1 VTAGCVV
8 EVSGLTKTYG
18 GVIAVDALSF
28 TLEAGQIT
36 GFLGPNGAGKSTTL
50 RLLLGLASPTSGTAL
65 VLGRRYADLA
75 EPARSVGAVLEHA
88 DFHPNRSGRAH
99 LRVLALASGIDLV
112 RVDEV
117 LDLVELTGA
126 ADRKVSGYSLGMGQR
141 LGLAAA
147 LLGDPALLVLD
158 EPINGLDP
166 AGVHWL
172 RAFLRRFA
180 DQGGAALV
188 SSHVLAEVAQSV
200 DRVLIIDAGRLLGD
214 FSIAEISRAG
224 QSLEQTYLTL
234 TGAVAS

>member
-1 VTAGCVV
+1 VV

-18 GVIAVDALSF
+18 GVPAVDALSF
-28 TLEAGQIT
+28 TLAAGQLV

-65 VLGRRYADLA
+65 VFGKQYADLA
-75 EPARSVGAVLEHA
+75 VPATKVGAVLEHA

-99 LRVLALASGIDLV
+99 LRVLALASGLDLS

-117 LDLVELTGA
+117 LELVELTAA

-147 LLGDPALLVLD
+147 LLGNPALLILD

-180 DQGGAALV
+180 DSGGAALV
-188 SSHVLAEVAQSV
+188 SSHVLAEVEQSV
-200 DRVLIIDAGRLLGD
+200 DRVLIIDGGHLLGD
-214 FSIAEISRAG
+214 LSIAEISRAG
-224 QSLEQTYLTL
+224 KSLEQTYLAL
-234 TGAVAS
+234 TGTVAS

>member
-1 VTAGCVV
+1 VTTRSVV

-18 GVIAVDALSF
+18 GVPAVDDLSF

-75 EPARSVGAVLEHA
+75 DPARSVGAVLEHA
-88 DFHPNRSGRAH
+88 DFVPSRSGRSH
-99 LRVLALASGIDLV
+99 LRVLALASGIDTA

-117 LDLVELTGA
+117 LDLVELTA
-126 ADRKVSGYSLGMGQR
+126 AAGRKVGSYSLGMAQR

-147 LLGDPALLVLD
+147 LLGDPALLILD

-172 RAFLRRFA
+172 RAFLRGFA

-188 SSHVLAEVAQSV
+188 SSHVLAEVEQSV
-200 DRVLIIDAGRLLGD
+200 DRVLIINAGRLLGD
-214 FSIAEISRAG
+214 FSISEISRTG
-224 QSLEQTYLTL
+224 QSLEQTYLAL
-234 TGAVAS
+234 TAAVAS

>member
-1 VTAGCVV
+1 MTPGPVV

-18 GVIAVDALSF
+18 GVRAVDDISF

-88 DFHPNRSGRAH
+88 DFHPDRSGRAH
-99 LRVLALASGIDLV
+99 LHVLALASGIDPT

-117 LDLVELTGA
+117 IDLVELTA
-126 ADRKVSGYSLGMGQR
+126 SADRKVRGYSLGMGQR

-147 LLGDPALLVLD
+147 LLGDPALLILD

-180 DQGGAALV
+180 DRGGAALV
-188 SSHVLAEVAQSV
+188 SSHVLAEVEQSV

-214 FSIAEISRAG
+214 FSMTEISRTG

-234 TGAVAS
+234 TTAVAS

>member
-166 AGVHWL
+166 SGVHWL

>member
-1 VTAGCVV
+1 
-8 EVSGLTKTYG
+8 
-18 GVIAVDALSF
+18 
-28 TLEAGQIT
+28 
-36 GFLGPNGAGKSTTL
+36 L

-88 DFHPNRSGRAH
+88 DFVPTRSGRAH
-99 LRVLALASGIDLV
+99 LRVLALASGIDTA

-117 LDLVELTGA
+117 LDLVELTA
-126 ADRKVSGYSLGMGQR
+126 AAERKVGTYSLGMAQR

-172 RAFLRRFA
+172 RGFLRRFA
-180 DQGGAALV
+180 DLGGAALV
-188 SSHVLAEVAQSV
+188 SSHVLAEVEQSV
-200 DRVLIIDAGRLLGD
+200 DRVLIINAGRLLGD
-214 FSIAEISRAG
+214 FSMSEISRTG
-224 QSLEQTYLTL
+224 QSLEQTYLAL
-234 TGAVAS
+234 TAAVAS